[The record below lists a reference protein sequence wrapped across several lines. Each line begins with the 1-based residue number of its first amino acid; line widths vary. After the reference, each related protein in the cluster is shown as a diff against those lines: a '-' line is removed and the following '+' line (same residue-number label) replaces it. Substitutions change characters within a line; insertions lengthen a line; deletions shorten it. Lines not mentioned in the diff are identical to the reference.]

1 MWLAEK
7 NQEKKAAKT
16 HTHKMP
22 VFPCYPVSVPE
33 AYRGQELG
41 WGDEGPNLLGRGDL
55 CPADTGS
62 SVLKTT
68 ATEATER
75 K

>member
-7 NQEKKAAKT
+7 NQEKKAAKK
-16 HTHKMP
+16 HTKKVP

-33 AYRGQELG
+33 VYRGEELG
-41 WGDEGPNLLGRGDL
+41 WGDEGSNLLGRGDL
-55 CPADTGS
+55 CTADTGS

-68 ATEATER
+68 VTTFLA
-75 K
+75 